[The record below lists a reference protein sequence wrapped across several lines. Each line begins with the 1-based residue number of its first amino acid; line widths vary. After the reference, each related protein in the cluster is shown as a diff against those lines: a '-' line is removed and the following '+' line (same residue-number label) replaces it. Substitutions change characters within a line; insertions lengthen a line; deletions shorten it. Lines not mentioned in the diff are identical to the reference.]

1 MPGAPSATSCC
12 AKMRPAADDA
22 VQAGKRW
29 GEADGALAESSRRP
43 VCAGR
48 QGRMGGGPLTGVA
61 APDGG
66 RSGLMKRAECGEEG
80 RRFFVFAKITYMFAS
95 VIVLRFVYRID

>member
-1 MPGAPSATSCC
+1 MGPSPRASGGQSALGGRAGAA
-12 AKMRPAADDA
+12 
-22 VQAGKRW
+22 
-29 GEADGALAESSRRP
+29 
-43 VCAGR
+43 
-48 QGRMGGGPLTGVA
+48 GGPLTGAA
-61 APDGG
+61 APDGS